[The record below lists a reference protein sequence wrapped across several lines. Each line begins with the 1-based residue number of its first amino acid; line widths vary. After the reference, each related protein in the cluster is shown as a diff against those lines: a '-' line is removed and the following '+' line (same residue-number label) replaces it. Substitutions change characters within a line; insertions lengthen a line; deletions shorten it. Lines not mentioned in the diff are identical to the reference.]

1 METFVKGGLHLNH
14 VIESALKELYARQFV
29 SREQLLTEMLRV
41 KLTGQSLQ
49 NELSVETSKENLFQS
64 MKSATEATLGFF
76 SADRNDFY
84 EIYMSL
90 KDIDL
95 ESYVLEIYKNDR
107 MGMIV
112 SPKYLTTYV
121 TNQVKQLKPKRIL
134 ITEAEKHLN
143 GLKEFV
149 EAFKKSQITLTTQ
162 YNTMNI
168 LLKLI
173 FKDQIHVKVVFE
185 SIYSPCLIDQKY
197 DYIFTFPN
205 LGYKFEELG
214 NAYFTRES
222 DGIAIE
228 NLLNHL
234 SKEGKFDV
242 IVPAKVTFATQGY
255 ELLRKFIESNYQVEQ
270 IYMLPEGTFRP
281 TTAVKT
287 YWLRFSDVK
296 RDQIQVGSI
305 ELVNDKFEVDE
316 VKDISTAQFN
326 SHEDWRIELLL
337 SEDDEHIQRFKQSTL
352 EKIKLKEVAEVFRG
366 KSILKK
372 DTIVG
377 EIGVLN
383 ISNIENGEID
393 YTQLDFIDEEM
404 RKIKRY
410 ELEEADVVLSC
421 RGTAIKT
428 ALFKKQEQTIIASA
442 NLIVI
447 RPSERVLGG
456 YIKIFFESPVGLSM
470 IKSFQR
476 GTSVMNINHSDIMEM
491 EIPLISLE
499 QQEGMV
505 THYEDEQNKYLLA
518 IKEAENRW
526 QNIKYS
532 LYEQLT

>member
-1 METFVKGGLHLNH
+1 MNH
-14 VIESALKELYARQFV
+14 IIESALKELYARQFI
-29 SREQLLTEMLRV
+29 SREQLLIEMLRV
-41 KLTGQSLQ
+41 KLTEQSFQ
-49 NELSVETSKENLFQS
+49 NDLSVALDKERLFQS
-64 MKSATEATLGFF
+64 MKSATEETLGFF

-84 EIYMSL
+84 DIYMSL

-95 ESYVLEIYKNDR
+95 EAYVLDIYKNDR
-107 MGMIV
+107 MGMII
-112 SPKYLTTYV
+112 SPKYLTNYITE
-121 TNQVKQLKPKRIL
+121 QVKQLKPKRIL

-143 GLKEFV
+143 GLKTFV
-149 EAFKKSQITLTTQ
+149 ETFKKSQITLTTQ
-162 YNTMNI
+162 YNAMNI

-173 FKDQIHVKVVFE
+173 FKDHKHVKVVFE
-185 SIYSPCLIDQKY
+185 SIYSPCLLEQSY

-205 LGYKFEELG
+205 LGYKIEEHG
-214 NAYFTRES
+214 NRYFTRDS

-228 NLLNHL
+228 NLLTHL
-234 SKEGKFDV
+234 SAEGKFDV

-255 ELLRKFIESNYQVEQ
+255 EQLRKFIESNYQVEQ

-287 YWLRFSDVK
+287 YWLRFTDVK

-305 ELVNDKFEVDE
+305 ELVNDKFEVAE
-316 VKDISTAQFN
+316 EKQIPTELFN

-337 SEDDEHIQRFKQSTL
+337 SEDDEHIQRFKQSTI

-372 DTIVG
+372 DTVVG
-377 EIGVLN
+377 EVGVLN

-393 YTQLDFIDEEM
+393 YLQLDFIDEDL
-404 RKIKRY
+404 RKVKRY
-410 ELEEADVVLSC
+410 ELEEDDVVLSC

-428 ALFKKQEQTIIASA
+428 AVFKKQPQTIIASA

-447 RPSERVLGG
+447 RPSSRVLGG
-456 YIKIFFESPVGLSM
+456 YMKIFFESLVGLSM

-499 QQEGMV
+499 QQIKMV
-505 THYEDEQNKYLLA
+505 NQYSSEQKQYLQA
-518 IKEAENRW
+518 VKEAEDRW
-526 QNIKYS
+526 QTIKHS